1 MEKGLKTTCLKYFK
15 PASETK
21 TLWKPKFSNK
31 IKVSSF
37 FFLHSLLQSKPIFSL
52 LWSSLSPV
60 FFNSLLMIML
70 PSGIK
75 CLWMQS
81 RHPVVAK
88 LTGDLSFHISNPL
101 TLYIWLLSSAQLPKT
116 ILNQHIRR
124 SWRTTYKSIKLDKTI
139 LIESL
144 SPNSTRS
151 CFKYRPFSVNHLPNQ
166 MHWKHIKTSTN
177 IHIAN
182 LFNYYFSSVY
192 QTSNSQF
199 LPIAENPLV
208 FLQDMTVEIS
218 MVEALLSSASSNCS
232 SSDPV
237 PTFVFNSC
245 PGLLA
250 PLVTQLFN
258 TIIKSKQWPDFW
270 KCSTTKPILKSGN
283 PENVENYRPISNLP
297 QLSLILGKNKFRFI
311 YSQIWPLICDQ

>member
-1 MEKGLKTTCLKYFK
+1 
-15 PASETK
+15 
-21 TLWKPKFSNK
+21 
-31 IKVSSF
+31 
-37 FFLHSLLQSKPIFSL
+37 
-52 LWSSLSPV
+52 
-60 FFNSLLMIML
+60 
-70 PSGIK
+70 
-75 CLWMQS
+75 
-81 RHPVVAK
+81 
-88 LTGDLSFHISNPL
+88 
-101 TLYIWLLSSAQLPKT
+101 
-116 ILNQHIRR
+116 
-124 SWRTTYKSIKLDKTI
+124 
-139 LIESL
+139 
-144 SPNSTRS
+144 
-151 CFKYRPFSVNHLPNQ
+151 

-311 YSQIWPLICDQ
+311 YSQI